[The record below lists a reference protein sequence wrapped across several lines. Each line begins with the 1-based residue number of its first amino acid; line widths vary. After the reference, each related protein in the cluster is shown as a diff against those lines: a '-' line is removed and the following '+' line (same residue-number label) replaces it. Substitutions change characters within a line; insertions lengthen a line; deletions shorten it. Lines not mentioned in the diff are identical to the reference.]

1 MTAPTRPVPR
11 ETAPLRVVVDLNRCQ
26 GYAQCCYA
34 APGAFEVRGHEIL
47 FYDPAPPRARR
58 GEIERAVQACPVR
71 AISLQ
76 VEIGDAP

>member
-1 MTAPTRPVPR
+1 MTRP
-11 ETAPLRVVVDLNRCQ
+11 EQTHPLRVVVDLKRCQ

-47 FYDPAPPRARR
+47 FYDPAPPQARR
-58 GEIERAVQACPVR
+58 GEIERAVHACPVR

-76 VEIGDAP
+76 VDRGETP